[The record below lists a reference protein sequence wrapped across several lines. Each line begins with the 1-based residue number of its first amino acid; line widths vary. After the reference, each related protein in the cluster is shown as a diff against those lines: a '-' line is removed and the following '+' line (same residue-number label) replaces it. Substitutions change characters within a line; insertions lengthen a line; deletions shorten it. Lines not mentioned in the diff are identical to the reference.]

1 MAASGNYRSNP
12 DHIKET
18 YVLSNIAPQ
27 VGQGFNRDKW
37 NELEK
42 YCRTKVHQV
51 DQAWICTG
59 PLFLPQRDPSNGKL
73 FVKYEVIG
81 HNHVSVP
88 THFFKIILY
97 EVKGAY
103 YMESFMMPNSVIPN
117 EKPLNQFRIDP
128 EVVERSA
135 GIILFNSLPRNQI
148 KVIK

>member
-1 MAASGNYRSNP
+1 MLPHAGHLAASGNYRSNP

-27 VGQGFNRDKW
+27 VGKGFNRDKW

-59 PLFLPQRDPSNGKL
+59 PLFLPQRDHTSGKL

-81 HNHVSVP
+81 RNHVSVP
-88 THFFKIILY
+88 THFFKIGRAH
-97 EVKGAY
+97 V
-103 YMESFMMPNSVIPN
+103 
-117 EKPLNQFRIDP
+117 
-128 EVVERSA
+128 
-135 GIILFNSLPRNQI
+135 
-148 KVIK
+148 